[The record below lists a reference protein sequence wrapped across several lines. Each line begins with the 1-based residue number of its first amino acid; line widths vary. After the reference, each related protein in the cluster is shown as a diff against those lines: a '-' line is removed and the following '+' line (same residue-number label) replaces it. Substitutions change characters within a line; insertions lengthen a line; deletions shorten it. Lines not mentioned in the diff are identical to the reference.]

1 MSTAFELNT
10 QPRDVFGTNASRRLR
25 RAERGPA
32 MVYGAGKDNEAL
44 LLDHNEIMHN
54 LNIEAFHSAIIS
66 LNTTSCPKQEI
77 MREVILG
84 VDAEDDTPEES
95 RFRKKTEKDV
105 AYFEALGK
113 EIGKPVEF
121 NWTLEMPDPEE

>member
-1 MSTAFELNT
+1 
-10 QPRDVFGTNASRRLR
+10 
-25 RAERGPA
+25 
-32 MVYGAGKDNEAL
+32 
-44 LLDHNEIMHN
+44 
-54 LNIEAFHSAIIS
+54 
-66 LNTTSCPKQEI
+66 

-113 EIGKPVEF
+113 KIGKPVEF

>member
-1 MSTAFELNT
+1 ML
-10 QPRDVFGTNASRRLR
+10 
-25 RAERGPA
+25 
-32 MVYGAGKDNEAL
+32 
-44 LLDHNEIMHN
+44 
-54 LNIEAFHSAIIS
+54 
-66 LNTTSCPKQEI
+66 TSDRMQEI

-121 NWTLEMPDPEE
+121 NWTLELPDPEE